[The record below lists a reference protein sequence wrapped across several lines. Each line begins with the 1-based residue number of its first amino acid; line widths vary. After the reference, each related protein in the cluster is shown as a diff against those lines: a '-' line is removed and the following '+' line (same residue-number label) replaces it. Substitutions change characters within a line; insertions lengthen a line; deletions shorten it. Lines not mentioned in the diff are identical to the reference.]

1 MRGKLNELWAL
12 IGAVKAVRERDAKG
26 VSDGNVEWAVVD
38 EEGLAQ
44 IAQVRFPCYTHTT
57 FLAISLRLL
66 DFGRATG
73 WPCLS
78 DENSSERSQRLGGD
92 QGDRWVGGHGDG
104 LTAARPPL

>member
-44 IAQVRFPCYTHTT
+44 IAQVRFPFCIHNLSSNLTA
-57 FLAISLRLL
+57 FFPPL
-66 DFGRATG
+66 DSGRATG
-73 WPCLS
+73 WPSLF
-78 DENSSERSQRLGGD
+78 DKNPSER
-92 QGDRWVGGHGDG
+92 
-104 LTAARPPL
+104 P